1 MNGRFRRSL
10 EEDDGATY
18 HYHINAL
25 GEKLHLHVKRNTKF
39 MAPDLMLETSDGNG
53 QRVSRPVSRDA
64 FVTGSVASDPDS
76 VVALSVREGLVR
88 LSMEGHLEGTMLQ
101 NESFFAPS
109 KIVVSSMAT
118 CTDKFLRYGY
128 WFLLQIIH
136 HLEWNLN
143 YIETIWRIATYN
155 LSGKIQ
161 FLNTKTNERGPPNL
175 KIVD

>member
-1 MNGRFRRSL
+1 MLSFEVPEYDVTVPLESKDGNFANSYSMNGRFRRSL

-39 MAPDLMLETSDGNG
+39 MAPDLMLETRDGNG
-53 QRVSRPVSRDA
+53 QRVSRAVSRDA

-88 LSMEGHLEGTMLQ
+88 LSMEGHLEGAMLQ

-109 KIVVSSMAT
+109 KNCS
-118 CTDKFLRYGY
+118 
-128 WFLLQIIH
+128 
-136 HLEWNLN
+136 
-143 YIETIWRIATYN
+143 
-155 LSGKIQ
+155 
-161 FLNTKTNERGPPNL
+161 
-175 KIVD
+175 

>member
-1 MNGRFRRSL
+1 
-10 EEDDGATY
+10 
-18 HYHINAL
+18 
-25 GEKLHLHVKRNTKF
+25 
-39 MAPDLMLETSDGNG
+39 MAPDLMLETRDGNG
-53 QRVSRPVSRDA
+53 RRVSRAVSRDA

-88 LSMEGHLEGTMLQ
+88 LSMEGHLEGAMLQ

-118 CTDKFLRYGY
+118 CTDEFLRYSL
-128 WFLLQIIH
+128 FQTVH